1 MHVRTIAELKFY
13 QILKG
18 YFNEYTCP
26 LEFYKLNYHHLP
38 FMGKIAKM
46 LFCVTASSVPSECM
60 FSKAGELISKKRS
73 RLNPEL
79 AEDMLMLASNKFD
92 KFNVFHFF

>member
-13 QILKG
+13 QTLKG
-18 YFNEYTCP
+18 YFNKYICP
-26 LEFYKLNYHHLP
+26 LEFYKLNNHHLP

-60 FSKAGELISKKRS
+60 FSKAGELISKKHS

-79 AEDMLMLASNKFD
+79 ADDMLMLASNKFD

>member
-1 MHVRTIAELKFY
+1 
-13 QILKG
+13 
-18 YFNEYTCP
+18 
-26 LEFYKLNYHHLP
+26 
-38 FMGKIAKM
+38 MGKIAKM

-92 KFNVFHFF
+92 